1 MLVAAYASGAFVG
14 SIFMAVTGGARKPAT
29 FMFSF
34 AMVWFVLL
42 AVFAIITQIEF
53 GLAIL
58 FIIGI
63 VQSFTMLSMAS
74 LIIGSAAAELRGRV
88 LGVRMLAVYG
98 LAMALPIAGV
108 LIEAIG
114 YTNTT
119 WIFVIIAIVATLA
132 VAFNW
137 RHAFWS

>member
-1 MLVAAYASGAFVG
+1 
-14 SIFMAVTGGARKPAT
+14 MAVTGGARKPAT

-42 AVFAIITQIEF
+42 AVFAVITQIEF

-119 WIFVIIAIVATLA
+119 WIFVMIAIAATSA
-132 VAFNW
+132 IAFNW
-137 RHAFWS
+137 RHAFWN

>member
-1 MLVAAYASGAFVG
+1 
-14 SIFMAVTGGARKPAT
+14 MAVTGGERKPAT

-132 VAFNW
+132 VAQAG
-137 RHAFWS
+137 RRRCQG

>member
-1 MLVAAYASGAFVG
+1 
-14 SIFMAVTGGARKPAT
+14 MAVTGGARKPAT

-132 VAFNW
+132 VAVNW

>member
-1 MLVAAYASGAFVG
+1 
-14 SIFMAVTGGARKPAT
+14 
-29 FMFSF
+29 MFSF

-42 AVFAIITQIEF
+42 AVFAVITQIKF

>member
-1 MLVAAYASGAFVG
+1 
-14 SIFMAVTGGARKPAT
+14 MAVTGGARKPAT

-42 AVFAIITQIEF
+42 AVFAVITQIKF

-137 RHAFWS
+137 RRAFWS

>member
-1 MLVAAYASGAFVG
+1 ME
-14 SIFMAVTGGARKPAT
+14 VTGGARKPAT

-42 AVFAIITQIEF
+42 AIFAVITQIEF

-74 LIIGSAAAELRGRV
+74 LIIGSAAAELRARV

-137 RHAFWS
+137 RRAFWS